1 MFNLIKMHWGLML
14 YLRAELK
21 KKRTRKELIT
31 FLRDLLKR
39 YCSVM
44 LQEYKKVFLLL
55 DKNYR
60 KQLKEHKKY
69 EKAKKQIIQT
79 INLLRYVKD
88 KLRKAGL
95 SRQRI
100 KRFFIDLGSSD
111 DEALQKLCD
120 DLMREI

>member
-1 MFNLIKMHWGLML
+1 MHYGLFM